1 MDLGIKGKRALVL
14 GASRGLGAGMARAL
28 AAEGCNLFLAAR
40 TAERLDE
47 RARELSREYGVTVE
61 NRPLDLG
68 DLDSVEACAR
78 AAGGSGGVDIL
89 INTTGGPPPSGA
101 LGVTPALW
109 LQQFQSMVLGVIRL
123 TDLLVPAMRERR
135 WGRVVT
141 VTSSG
146 VIQPIPVLAVSNTL
160 RASIVTFMKTLSTEV
175 AADGVTVNVM
185 APGRIWTERT
195 DEIDAANAK
204 RSGASQEQV
213 RRQSM
218 ATIPVGRYGTVE
230 EFAAVA
236 CFLASAQAS
245 YVTGQVMRVDGGMIR
260 SV

>member
-1 MDLGIKGKRALVL
+1 
-14 GASRGLGAGMARAL
+14 
-28 AAEGCNLFLAAR
+28 
-40 TAERLDE
+40 
-47 RARELSREYGVTVE
+47 VTVE

-68 DLDSVEACAR
+68 DLGSVEACAQ
-78 AAGGSGGVDIL
+78 AAGVSGGVDIL
-89 INTTGGPPPSGA
+89 INNTGGPPPSGA
-101 LGVTPALW
+101 LGVAPELW
-109 LQQFQSMVLGVIRL
+109 LQQFQSMVLAVIRV
-123 TDLLVPAMRERR
+123 TDLLVPAMREKK

-146 VIQPIPVLAVSNTL
+146 VIQPIPTLAVSNTL
-160 RASIVTFMKTLSTEV
+160 RASIVTFMKTLSAEV

-204 RSGASQEQV
+204 RTGASQEQV
-213 RRQSM
+213 RQQSM
-218 ATIPVGRYGTVE
+218 TTIPVGRYGKVE

-236 CFLASAQAS
+236 CFLASARAS